1 MAWAV
6 TGITTVLLLTVLA
19 TPALA
24 ASTAASERGSNPIR
38 KVVTML
44 QDMQKT
50 VEAEGKKEEDLF
62 DKFMCYCSGGEGAL
76 DASIEAG
83 KAQIEQLTAT
93 VKRGTAE
100 KSQLEQDL
108 AQHKAD
114 RTEAEKVM
122 KESTALREKEAA
134 EFAATSGDMK
144 SNIASMTSALEAL
157 KKGLSAALLQTGVGN
172 TLRNIIEHSPAVR
185 EGQRDSLMSF
195 LESGSSVEGG
205 SDTIIGIVE
214 QMKETMEADLAETE
228 SKEAEAKTTY
238 ETLMTSKKS
247 EIEAAGKA
255 IETKSARVGT
265 VAVEI
270 VQAKADVE
278 KTTDAVAEDM
288 DFKANLKKNC
298 ATKQKEW
305 DERQKLRAEEIKAI
319 SETIEMLNSDDA
331 LELFKKTLPAAAAL
345 IQTSAATR
353 SQMRL
358 ARSFVETAMHSD
370 KEHSVNR
377 RLILAA
383 LKSGTGGFEKVN
395 TMIDGMN
402 EVLEGEQV
410 QDDKQ
415 DVWCLA
421 ELDKAKEE
429 AKATEADVGDLSAAI
444 EEQRDAIAT
453 TATEIEDL
461 KKGLEELDKDVAE
474 ATEQR
479 KDEHAEYIDTAA
491 GNQAAVEL
499 LGMAKN
505 RLNKF
510 YNPTLYKEPEPVA
523 EEEFFAQAAR
533 HRADPGPPPE
543 TFSGEYKK
551 SESSA
556 GIINMIDEMIKDM
569 EDEMAE
575 AKRDEE
581 ESQKDY
587 EENMNDAATK
597 RSEDS
602 KLMVT
607 KEGEKAEKTTKLEEL
622 KEGKRTKKGQLEVL
636 EDKIDNLHKTC
647 DFLVAQ
653 YAAIKE
659 ARTKEEEG
667 LKSAKSVLAGAN
679 FGFLQKN

>member
-1 MAWAV
+1 
-6 TGITTVLLLTVLA
+6 
-19 TPALA
+19 
-24 ASTAASERGSNPIR
+24 
-38 KVVTML
+38 
-44 QDMQKT
+44 
-50 VEAEGKKEEDLF
+50 
-62 DKFMCYCSGGEGAL
+62 
-76 DASIEAG
+76 
-83 KAQIEQLTAT
+83 
-93 VKRGTAE
+93 
-100 KSQLEQDL
+100 
-108 AQHKAD
+108 
-114 RTEAEKVM
+114 
-122 KESTALREKEAA
+122 
-134 EFAATSGDMK
+134 
-144 SNIASMTSALEAL
+144 
-157 KKGLSAALLQTGVGN
+157 
-172 TLRNIIEHSPAVR
+172 
-185 EGQRDSLMSF
+185 
-195 LESGSSVEGG
+195 
-205 SDTIIGIVE
+205 
-214 QMKETMEADLAETE
+214 
-228 SKEAEAKTTY
+228 
-238 ETLMTSKKS
+238 MTSKKS

-255 IETKSARVGT
+255 VETKSARVGQ
-265 VAVEI
+265 VAVET
-270 VQAKADVE
+270 VQAKADLE
-278 KTTDAVAEDM
+278 KTTDAVAEDVA
-288 DFKANLKKNC
+288 FKANLKKSC

-305 DERQKLRAEEIKAI
+305 DARQKLRAEEVKAI
-319 SETIEMLNSDDA
+319 SETIEMLNGDDA
-331 LELFKKTLPAAAAL
+331 LELFKKTLPAASAL
-345 IQTSAATR
+345 IQTSATAR
-353 SQMRL
+353 SQMRRVRAL
-358 ARSFVETAMHSD
+358 VSKAMGSD
-370 KEHSVNR
+370 KAHSVNR
-377 RLILAA
+377 RLILTA
-383 LKSGTGGFEKVN
+383 LRSGTGGFEKVN

-510 YNPTLYKEPEPVA
+510 YNPTLYKAPEPVA
-523 EEEFFAQAAR
+523 EEEFFAQVVR
-533 HRADPGPPPE
+533 RADPGPPPE

-551 SESSA
+551 SESSS
-556 GIINMIDEMIKDM
+556 GIINMIDEMIKEM

-581 ESQKDY
+581 EAQKDY
-587 EENMNDAATK
+587 EETMNDAATK

-607 KEGEKAEKTTKLEEL
+607 KEGEKAEKTTKLEEM
-622 KEGKRTKKGQLEVL
+622 KELKRTKKGQLEVL

-667 LKSAKSVLAGAN
+667 LKTAKSVLAGAN
-679 FGFLQKN
+679 FGFLQHW